1 MEVPELPGG
10 LAPGQQVAGYRI
22 EEQIGAGPLGVVFS
36 AVDHR
41 LGRRVALKVL
51 APALAYDLV
60 FRERFIRETRVAAAL
75 DDPDIIPVF
84 DAGEAGGLLFT
95 AMRLVPGRD
104 AGALLRE
111 QGPLPAGRVAG
122 IISPVAS
129 ALDAAHAAGLVH
141 GDVKPSNMLADSRP
155 GRPDHMYLSD
165 FGLSGGMRAAGLA
178 APGLPAGPPGPLAPE
193 QLIGRAADARTDQ
206 YALAC
211 AAFELLTGQPPDQ
224 DPAGLPAQPAGPPPS
239 LAARRPD
246 LPPAVGPVF
255 ARALAAT
262 PADRYPAC
270 GEFAED
276 LRAALGLRPY
286 DADPDAGPPPQPPVA
301 VTAAAALRPPA
312 PTAGPLPPPP
322 AGWLDA
328 SAGGWPDGA
337 AGGWPDPAASGWAD
351 ADGDDLTTVA
361 FCPSGTAFAV
371 AGSAG
376 VILCDLAAGAAVAPL
391 ADELPEGGRASGG
404 ADAIAY
410 SPDGLLLA
418 AGCEDGTTR
427 LWDPGSRQLVT
438 VLTRPDSA
446 GVNSVAFSPDGTT
459 LACGDEN
466 GTICLWDVRGRAV
479 STVLANPESQGVLSV
494 AFSPDGGALAAG
506 DANSRSYLWDHS
518 RGQLA
523 FRLAGR
529 SMGAIFS
536 AAFAPDG
543 TVLAAADSDGGIA
556 LWDLSDGQQI
566 SALTRSSL
574 RGTGVF
580 AVAFRPGS
588 LQLAA
593 AYSSGA
599 VWVWDAE
606 RARPVWRLDKD
617 GWCAAC
623 GVAYS
628 PDGTSLL
635 TGHSGGLAIL
645 WDAGTGRRT
654 AVTVDLRQHQPGAG
668 SPR

>member
-1 MEVPELPGG
+1 MAERLELPGLPGG
-10 LAPGQQVAGYRI
+10 LTPGQQVAGYRI
-22 EEQIGAGPLGVVFS
+22 GEQLAAGPLGVVFS
-36 AVDHR
+36 AVDQR

-51 APALAYDLV
+51 APALAYDVV

-104 AGALLRE
+104 AGTLLRE
-111 QGPLPAGRVAG
+111 QGPLPAGRVAA

-129 ALDAAHAAGLVH
+129 ALDAAHTAGLVH

-155 GRPDHMYLSD
+155 GRPDRVYLSD

-178 APGLPAGPPGPLAPE
+178 APGLPADPRGYLAPE
-193 QLIGRAADARTDQ
+193 QLIGRAADARSDQ

-211 AAFELLTGQPPDQ
+211 AAFEMLTGQPPDQ
-224 DPAGLPAQPAGPPPS
+224 DTAGLPAQPAGPPPS
-239 LAARRPD
+239 LAPRRPE

-255 ARALAAT
+255 ARALART
-262 PADRYPAC
+262 PGDRYPAC

-286 DADPDAGPPPQPPVA
+286 DADPGAGPPPQPPVA
-301 VTAAAALRPPA
+301 VTAAAALRMPA
-312 PTAGPLPPPP
+312 PAPAPAAGPLPRPP
-322 AGWLDA
+322 AE
-328 SAGGWPDGA
+328 WPDAA
-337 AGGWPDPAASGWAD
+337 AGGWAD

-376 VILCDLAAGAAVAPL
+376 VFLCDLAAGGAVATL
-391 ADELPEGGRASGG
+391 ADELPEIGRAGSG

-446 GVNSVAFSPDGTT
+446 GVNAVAFSPDGST

-479 STVLANPESQGVLSV
+479 GTVLGNPESQGVLSV
-494 AFSPDGGALAAG
+494 AFSPDGGTLAAG
-506 DANSRSYLWDHS
+506 DANSCSYLWDHS

-556 LWDLSDGQQI
+556 LWDVSDGQQI
-566 SALTRSSL
+566 SALTRGSL

-588 LQLAA
+588 LHLAA

-617 GWCAAC
+617 GWYAAC

-635 TGHSGGLAIL
+635 TGHSDGLAIL

-654 AVTVDLRQHQPGAG
+654 PVTVDLRQHQPGAG